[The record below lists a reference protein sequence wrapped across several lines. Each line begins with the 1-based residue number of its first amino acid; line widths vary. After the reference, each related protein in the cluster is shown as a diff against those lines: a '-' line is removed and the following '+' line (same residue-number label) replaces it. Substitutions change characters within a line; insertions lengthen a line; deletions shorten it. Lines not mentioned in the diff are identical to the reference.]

1 MQAAITIRACQELER
16 FATAFAEGHMNMLV
30 LHSRGGFGKSE
41 TARAVMQ
48 DRKAVWIGGHVT
60 PLKLYELLYNGIDQP
75 VVFEEIDGLLGN
87 PLHVGML
94 KELCEPRSPKRITW
108 SSTDRRALEIDGGRG
123 SFETRSTVLILCNS
137 FDKLNENVGALQT
150 RATVVRFM
158 PSADEIVARIR
169 TFAPDAEVVTFL
181 EAYCDCLPDLN
192 LRTYG
197 KLAEMKQAG
206 LDWQRYALD
215 PGDIHPKVRE
225 IAELLGRF
233 DSDLARLAHYSG
245 SRRDYYNWKPQA
257 MAYARRRL
265 QLSMVNGEEGEGEER
280 RTA

>member
-1 MQAAITIRACQELER
+1 
-16 FATAFAEGHMNMLV
+16 MNMLV
-30 LHSRGGFGKSE
+30 IHSRGGLGKSE
-41 TARAVMQ
+41 TTRAAMQ

-94 KELCEPRSPKRITW
+94 KELCETRSPKRITW

-150 RATVVRFM
+150 RATVVRFV
-158 PSADEIVARIR
+158 PGAEEIVTRIR

-197 KLAEMKQAG
+197 KLVEMKQAG

-215 PGDIHPKVRE
+215 EGDVHPKVRE
-225 IAELLGRF
+225 IADLIGRF
-233 DSDLARLAHYSG
+233 DNDLARIANYSG

-257 MAYARRRL
+257 MAYAKRRL
-265 QLSMVNGEEGEGEER
+265 RLSMVDGEEGEGEGEER